1 MNDINNSILT
11 LILLVPLGGAVLVA
25 LAPDRA
31 KLPNWLAL
39 LTALAT
45 FGLTLHLPFHY
56 DLERAGFQFVEGAP
70 KPAQWPE
77 ITADDV
83 ALLLFV
89 IVPWTTVLADFG
101 IHLNMAGH

>member
-39 LTALAT
+39 LTALSLSST
-45 FGLTLHLPFHY
+45 SLGS
-56 DLERAGFQFVEGAP
+56 RARR
-70 KPAQWPE
+70 
-77 ITADDV
+77 
-83 ALLLFV
+83 LL
-89 IVPWTTVLADFG
+89 IMSASTVSASG
-101 IHLNMAGH
+101 